1 MGSDMSQENPVY
13 EIYAV
18 RYAGPFERPLAK
30 VLWNTDWE
38 RKIEIHYY
46 LWAVKGEDRAV
57 IVDCGVS
64 PSLAQEMGLEGY
76 INPVDLLG
84 EVGIQASE
92 VREVVITHIHFDHA
106 DGTGLFPEATFYVQ
120 EKEFNFW
127 MKDPVA
133 KKPPFL
139 MLSAPGRNKGL
150 AKLEGTERLV
160 LLRGDVVLKPGI
172 ELLLA
177 PGHTPGLQVVA
188 VNTARGVAIVGSD
201 CAHVFRNYDEEIPS
215 VFITDMIAWM
225 RTYDRLKSKA
235 SSPDLLFPGHDLKM
249 ATDYPKLTERVTRL
263 V

>member
-1 MGSDMSQENPVY
+1 MPPSTPVY

-18 RYAGPFERPLAK
+18 KYAGPFIRPLAK

-38 RKIEIHYY
+38 KEIEINYY
-46 LWAVKGEDRAV
+46 IWVVKGKDEIL

-64 PSLAQEMGLEGY
+64 PSLAQEMGLQGY
-76 INPVDLLG
+76 VNPVHILK
-84 EVGIQASE
+84 GIGIEASQ
-92 VREVVITHIHFDHA
+92 VKKVVITHIHFDHA
-106 DGTGLFPEATFYVQ
+106 NGIELFPKATFCVQ

-127 MKDPVA
+127 VKDPVA

-139 MLSAPGRNKGL
+139 MLSAPDRNVKL

-160 LLRGDVVLKPGI
+160 LIKGDQTILPGI

-188 VNTARGVAIVGSD
+188 VNTAKGTAIVGSD
-201 CAHVFRNYDEEIPS
+201 CAHIFRNYEEEIPS
-215 VFITDMIAWM
+215 TFITDMVAWM
-225 RTYDRLKSKA
+225 KTYDKLKSKV
-235 SSPDLLFPGHDLKM
+235 SSINLLFPGHDLKM
-249 ATDYPKLTERVTRL
+249 ANHYPKVAEGITRL